1 MQVYEYFISHHM
13 AKAFESLFGSVTCL
27 PGCFTLYRL
36 RTPDTHKPLLIS
48 NQLIQDYS
56 ENRVDTLHM
65 KNLLHL
71 GEDRYLTT
79 LLLKHFSN
87 FKTQFIRDAH
97 AYTVAP
103 DDWQVLL
110 SQRRRWINSTVHNL
124 AELIFLDQL
133 CGFCCFSMRFV
144 VMIDLLSTVIQP
156 VSVAYVGPRRCLY
169 LCHETKDILPDRLPN
184 LFGRCETPSYS
195 CYFHYPHYR
204 CLWSASPRFRPEE
217 EVGHDRMDGVLH
229 SRYSCLL
236 VLPPLVLVLEDG
248 RFLLGSDAYC
258 VGRVWKE
265 DGCSRTS
272 SLVGCG
278 FMFIDVSFRMRVNSI
293 PVRSP

>member
-1 MQVYEYFISHHM
+1 MSFSLQVYEYFISHHM

-36 RTPDTHKPLLIS
+36 RTPDTHKPLLIA
-48 NQLIQDYS
+48 NQMIQDYS

-79 LLLKHFSN
+79 LLLKHFPR

-103 DDWQVLL
+103 DDWKVLL

-124 AELIFLDQL
+124 GELIFLEQL

-144 VMIDLLSTVIQP
+144 VMIDLLSTLTQP
-156 VSVAYVGPRRCLY
+156 VTVAYVSLLY
-169 LCHETKDILPDRLPN
+169 VVEFTGCFAHEAL
-184 LFGRCETPSYS
+184 
-195 CYFHYPHYR
+195 
-204 CLWSASPRFRPEE
+204 
-217 EVGHDRMDGVLH
+217 
-229 SRYSCLL
+229 
-236 VLPPLVLVLEDG
+236 
-248 RFLLGSDAYC
+248 
-258 VGRVWKE
+258 
-265 DGCSRTS
+265 
-272 SLVGCG
+272 
-278 FMFIDVSFRMRVNSI
+278 
-293 PVRSP
+293 

>member
-1 MQVYEYFISHHM
+1 M

-36 RTPDTHKPLLIS
+36 RTPDTHKPLLIA

-79 LLLKHFSN
+79 LLLKHFPR

-103 DDWQVLL
+103 DDWKVLL

-124 AELIFLDQL
+124 GELIFLEQL

-144 VMIDLLSTVIQP
+144 VMIDLLSTLTQP
-156 VSVAYVGPRRCLY
+156 VTVAYVSLFFMLWNLLDNLLTGCYRSSTLSTWSR
-169 LCHETKDILPDRLPN
+169 HSGN
-184 LFGRCETPSYS
+184 LFQR
-195 CYFHYPHYR
+195 
-204 CLWSASPRFRPEE
+204 
-217 EVGHDRMDGVLH
+217 
-229 SRYSCLL
+229 
-236 VLPPLVLVLEDG
+236 
-248 RFLLGSDAYC
+248 
-258 VGRVWKE
+258 
-265 DGCSRTS
+265 
-272 SLVGCG
+272 SL
-278 FMFIDVSFRMRVNSI
+278 
-293 PVRSP
+293 

>member
-1 MQVYEYFISHHM
+1 M

-48 NQLIQDYS
+48 NQLIHDYS

-79 LLLKHFSN
+79 LLLKHFPM
-87 FKTQFIRDAH
+87 FKTRFVRDAH

-103 DDWQVLL
+103 DDWKVLL

-124 AELIFLDQL
+124 GELVFLEQL

-144 VMIDLLSTVIQP
+144 VMIDLLSTVTQP
-156 VSVAYVGPRRCLY
+156 VTVGYV
-169 LCHETKDILPDRLPN
+169 
-184 LFGRCETPSYS
+184 SYS
-195 CYFHYPHYR
+195 FSQEGKNRKERTIADLLQLDCISYIQDGRLRGVYSNGFSHHDCR
-204 CLWSASPRFRPEE
+204 CLWPSSIGLRFTK
-217 EVGHDRMDGVLH
+217 EVGYDRMDGVLYPGNSH
-229 SRYSCLL
+229 FLVPSASILL
-236 VLPPLVLVLEDG
+236 LADG
-248 RFLLGSDAYC
+248 
-258 VGRVWKE
+258 
-265 DGCSRTS
+265 
-272 SLVGCG
+272 
-278 FMFIDVSFRMRVNSI
+278 
-293 PVRSP
+293 